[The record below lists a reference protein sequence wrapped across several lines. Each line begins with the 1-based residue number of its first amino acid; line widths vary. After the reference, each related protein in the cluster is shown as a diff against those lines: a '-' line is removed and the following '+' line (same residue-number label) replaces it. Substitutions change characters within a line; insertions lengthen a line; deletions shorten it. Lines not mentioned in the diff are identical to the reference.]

1 MTAAEAAAAD
11 IGADFGG
18 LRYRDKVQMD
28 CKNRTIEKK
37 HSSCVEAINVYI
49 IC

>member
-11 IGADFGG
+11 IGADFG

-28 CKNRTIEKK
+28 CKSRTIEKNI
-37 HSSCVEAINVYI
+37 APA
-49 IC
+49 